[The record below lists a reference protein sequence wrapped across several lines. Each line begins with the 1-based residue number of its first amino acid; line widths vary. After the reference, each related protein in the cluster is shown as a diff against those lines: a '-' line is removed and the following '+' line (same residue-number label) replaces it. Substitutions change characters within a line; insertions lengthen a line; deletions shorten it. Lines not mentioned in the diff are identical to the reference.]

1 MSRIEGSRTL
11 ADTRFV
17 NVLTKASIDEETPPS
32 MYSIR
37 TAKTSGIDQNVGMEL
52 SNAWR
57 VA

>member
-11 ADTRFV
+11 ADMRFV
-17 NVLTKASIDEETPPS
+17 EALTRADIDEETTPS

-37 TAKTSGIDQNVGMEL
+37 MAKTSGIDQKVGMEL